1 MFPAAAAAPFGWLFA
16 EGYHAPAMM
25 ALARRQ
31 AWTIKPPVLHRD

>member
-1 MFPAAAAAPFGWLFA
+1 VADDSPKLFGWLFA

-31 AWTIKPPVLHRD
+31 AWTIKPAILHRE